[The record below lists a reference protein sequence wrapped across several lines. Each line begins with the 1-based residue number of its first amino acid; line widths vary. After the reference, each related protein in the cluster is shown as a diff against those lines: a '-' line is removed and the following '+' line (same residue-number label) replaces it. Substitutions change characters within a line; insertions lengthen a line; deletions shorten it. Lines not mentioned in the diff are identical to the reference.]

1 MGRIVSIA
9 AMLLMPLEQIIIV
22 VVAIIG
28 DVLLSDF

>member
-22 VVAIIG
+22 VVAMIG